1 MGMRMVGRAV
11 SFSCGTGAEALNGT
25 SQHHR
30 PLRLFLYVLS
40 SFLLGTQLGCSFG
53 LLSLVG
59 GPPSIGGDGLP
70 AQQQQRQ
77 QQQQQQQQPSTGEN
91 MYHHPEEGFQLAYEQ
106 SFGFFDTIS
115 NEEWNMRQTWA
126 RNATHHRYLGHPR
139 RLWETASLWYYNNYD
154 PTFSCPLIKRIK
166 GIGDGPKW
174 TCDPHRLIRV
184 VERRRQQQQ
193 LLQQATDMKDNNHC
207 LIYSIGSNG
216 NYQWEDG
223 MFKEIG
229 TICEIHIF
237 DYSQNYTRS
246 KNQRQNMHF
255 HQWGLQGS
263 HHDRKGGTFLSF
275 SQILER
281 LGHTGRIID
290 IFKIDCEGCEWQTYP
305 DWIHYPG
312 IRQVLVETHKL
323 PKNKT
328 MGLDFFDS
336 FERNN
341 LLMYSKEVNP
351 WGGGDSLEFSFVKL
365 HPDFLNQK
373 PTSAT

>member
-1 MGMRMVGRAV
+1 MRMVGRAA
-11 SFSCGTGAEALNGT
+11 STSCGTGSEASNGK
-25 SQHHR
+25 
-30 PLRLFLYVLS
+30 LRLFLYILS
-40 SFLLGTQLGCSFG
+40 SFLVGKQVGCSFG
-53 LLSLVG
+53 VLSLVG
-59 GPPSIGGDGLP
+59 GGPPLIGGDGQP
-70 AQQQQRQ
+70 SP
-77 QQQQQQQQPSTGEN
+77 QQQPYIGEN
-91 MYHHPEEGFQLAYEQ
+91 LNHLVEQGFQLAYEQ

-115 NEEWNMRQTWA
+115 DEEWKMRQSWA

-174 TCDPHRLIRV
+174 TCDPHRLRLV
-184 VERRRQQQQ
+184 VERRKQQLQQQQ
-193 LLQQATDMKDNNHC
+193 ATSNAKENNHHC

-229 TICEIHIF
+229 PICEIHIF

-263 HHDRKGGTFLSF
+263 HQDRNGGTFLSF
-275 SQILER
+275 FQILER

-290 IFKIDCEGCEWQTYP
+290 IFKIDCEGCEWQTYN

-351 WGGGDSLEFSFVKL
+351 WGGGDSLEFSFLKL
-365 HPDFLNQK
+365 HPDFLNNQK
-373 PTSAT
+373 PT